1 MAFEIKTPPEFT
13 VEIEQWNRETLA
25 DGIEMSKLI
34 EKLLNNTIYNK
45 HQREC
50 QNHTTLVFLAASGW
64 IGETAP
70 YVQTASVDGAKDG
83 PEPLLVSALTD
94 GASLE
99 TQKAYVKAFS
109 ILCGGTATLGEGV
122 ATFKV
127 YKKPVTD
134 ITIGLRGVGM

>member
-25 DGIEMSKLI
+25 DGIEMSKVI

-94 GASLE
+94 GNS
-99 TQKAYVKAFS
+99 KSVCKGFFYSMWRDGNSRRRSSNF
-109 ILCGGTATLGEGV
+109 
-122 ATFKV
+122 
-127 YKKPVTD
+127 
-134 ITIGLRGVGM
+134 

>member
-25 DGIEMSKLI
+25 DGIEMSKVI

-64 IGETAP
+64 IGETSP

-109 ILCGGTATLGEGV
+109 ILWGGTATLGEGV

>member
-25 DGIEMSKLI
+25 DGIEMSKVI

-70 YVQTASVDGAKDG
+70 YAI
-83 PEPLLVSALTD
+83 LVLF
-94 GASLE
+94 GKVF
-99 TQKAYVKAFS
+99 QK
-109 ILCGGTATLGEGV
+109 
-122 ATFKV
+122 
-127 YKKPVTD
+127 YKTNQ
-134 ITIGLRGVGM
+134 GN